1 MFIVSIT
8 YKVELSVVDSHID
21 EHIAWLESY
30 YEADK
35 FVASGRK
42 VPRTGGIILVNATEV
57 DEVNLI
63 IKDDPF
69 HIAGVA
75 NYEITEFIPT
85 MAAKDFEAIK
95 NCV

>member
-8 YKVELSVVDSHID
+8 YKVELSVVDRHID
-21 EHIAWLESY
+21 EHIAYLESY
-30 YEADK
+30 YEAGK

-42 VPRTGGIILVNATEV
+42 VPRTGGIILVNATGE
-57 DEVNLI
+57 DEVNSI

-69 HIAGVA
+69 HIAGIA
-75 NYEITEFIPT
+75 NYEISEFIPT